1 MADFG
6 AFTGP
11 SSSVVG
17 SAQFQVTTDASQLDA
32 GLADVHRKVRT
43 SMNGITKL
51 MTGVAVAG
59 AAGLAAGFAK
69 YFKTATKQQHA
80 FAETFTLLP
89 KTSKEEFAKIE
100 KQAKNLAARMNVTWE
115 DMSKGLY
122 NAISAGIPKE
132 NIISFMENAA
142 KGAIGGVATLNE
154 AVNVGT
160 TALNAM
166 TAQGY
171 ETNEVFDILFSTV
184 RKGKTTLP
192 ELASSIGFVLP
203 VANAFGVSLEEV
215 SAMISTL
222 TASGIRTRVAM
233 TSIRA
238 GLSELYDP
246 AYKAGKALQ
255 ENIGASFEQLIS
267 SGKDVGQILNMLYKA
282 VGREEFAK
290 LFGLESRAGILALTG
305 AGYEKYAEDLID
317 ARNSAGA
324 TEMAFEK
331 MADVVAFKMGVMAK
345 TLNQTFTDI
354 ASKAIPLVG
363 ELFDEK
369 LLPAAVKL
377 QTWFTNN
384 EDMIGKWFED
394 TWDSAFPVIEDFIN
408 GFITLGKAAWKFI
421 SFITENKALMIGAL
435 TAIGFAMTAAF
446 GPTAPI
452 IIGTGL
458 LITLL
463 GDLKEKWDDIVKS
476 NPSGTWFQHGQKLL
490 LAVADGMK
498 SAAVSL
504 YNALFDSLMGL
515 RKLLPFSDAE
525 EGPLSDLTASGA
537 AIPKTLAEGIDKER
551 LAVRDAIY
559 DTLYT
564 AYAEF
569 SGWAFHWYDV
579 GHNISTTIAE
589 GIVGGAVAVYDALVD
604 VFNELVSLLPFS
616 DADEGPLAS
625 LTRSGKSIIITLAN
639 GVKVSSSVLG
649 EEVETALEGVETAL
663 LGNEWLPTQSELDNA
678 ISNRISFTS
687 FIERGEGLIQSI
699 DWGAQVGTS
708 VAGALGGPS
717 FPDAEK
723 AIGGWGGGTARI
735 KKKKEEKKKKG
746 AGGFSEAT
754 EEMKK
759 EMDEAIEDIKDKIQ
773 DAFTP
778 KIDVDAITDPFQE
791 VISWIAENVATAV
804 VWLPT
809 WDEVKRSADNIFSAV
824 KWYIDVFI
832 RQATAWLPTWDKFRI
847 EAENTVGGALRWI
860 QDKVAVAEEWMPDSG
875 GLRTAAAKAFGAAI
889 AWAKEAFKTLF
900 MIEEEVI
907 FDEFGLLDPEGERGT
922 EKRLVFF
929 PEISESDIANAFGKV
944 HEWIK
949 EFIADPLG
957 WIPTPAEALDAT
969 KKAFQG
975 VVDWITDALKVVFI
989 IEEPDI
995 GDELYA
1001 QELPDVTQITRRRL
1015 WFFPNITEDDI
1026 RQTFGVVVDWI
1037 KKFVAVAFV
1046 WVPLITIA
1054 SAAIAFLG
1062 VSLFIKYSIRKA
1074 SKWLP
1079 SWQDVKD
1086 TAGIVFDSVLDWIA
1100 DNLTKVADI
1109 WFPEKNI
1116 FETAVDNTFGAVST
1130 WVTNNIAKATGWLP
1144 TFSDIQSAAGN
1155 VFAGAKNWI
1164 GDNIATVDS
1173 WLPKFDN
1180 APLGLSFLEKSPEQK
1195 MKEAAGRI
1203 FKGVLLWIGENV
1215 AKAAIWLPTL
1225 IIRGAA
1231 GSVSQLFGAV
1241 GEWIDADINDPST
1254 WLPSITLEE
1263 VGDAFNNVLQWVK
1276 DEFNKAGTWL
1286 PVIGGQE
1293 VGEEWLP
1300 TITTDDIGDAFKAIP
1315 DWVADNVANAIKWLP
1330 TYEDIKETATNVFKA
1345 ILDWIADNLTKV
1357 ADIWFPE
1364 KTIWDTTIETVFGG
1378 VKTWI
1383 GDNIAKAAEWLPS
1396 WADLKEY
1403 AGYRFSAVKSWVED
1417 NIAKA
1422 VKWLPTE
1429 TIQEI
1434 KTKAGETFK
1443 GVEDWVTEKIATID
1457 SWLPPDDIT
1466 KIKEAA
1472 GKIFK
1477 GIVDWI
1483 VDNVAKAVTWL
1494 PTLEDVESSVG
1505 AIFTGAKTWIAD
1517 NIAKAVTWLPTLEDV
1532 ESSVGAIFTGVKT
1545 WVGDNVAKATEWLP
1559 TLEDVESSVS
1569 AIFTGAKTWVGDNVA
1584 KATEWLPTLEDVE
1597 SSVSAI
1603 FTGVKTWITDNIAKA
1618 TEWLPTLE
1626 DVESSVSAVFTGV
1639 KTWVGDNVAK
1649 ATEWLP
1655 TLEDVESSVSAIFT
1669 GVKTWI
1675 TDNIAKATEWL
1686 PTLEDVESSVSAVFT
1701 GVKTWITDN
1710 IAKAVTWLPTLEDVE
1725 SSVSA
1730 IFTGAKT
1737 WITDNVAKAVA
1748 WLPTLEDVE
1757 SSVGAIFT
1765 GVKTWITDNIAKAT
1779 EWLPTLEDVES
1790 SVSAIF
1796 TGAKTWITDNVAKAV
1811 AWLPTLEDV
1820 ESSVGA
1826 IFTGV
1831 KTWITDNI
1839 AKATEWLPTLEDVES
1854 SVSAIFTGAK
1864 TWITDN
1870 VAKAV
1875 AWLPTLEDVE
1885 SSVGAIFTGV
1895 KTWITDNIAKATEW
1909 LPTLEDV
1916 ESSVSAIFT
1925 GAKTWITD
1933 NVAKAVA
1940 WLPTLEDV
1948 ESSVG
1953 AIFTGVKTWITD
1965 NIAKA
1970 TEWLPTFEEIETT
1983 VKNVF
1988 KAAKTWID
1996 DNIGKSSVWL
2006 PSWLDLRIS
2015 MGGRFDAAVRWI
2027 KNNIGQAKE
2036 WLPTLD
2042 DVKTVSA
2049 GRFKAA
2055 LTWIKDNIAKANKW
2069 LPTYDDISTWAD
2081 TRFKAALSWIRTYIA
2096 KATEWLP
2103 TFDDISTWADIKFK
2117 AALTWIRDNIAK
2129 AKEWIPSWQDIMDY
2143 AKWRFQAAIVW
2154 IKNNVAKA
2162 KGWLPTWA
2170 DVFKYAGYRLDGALH
2185 WVQTV
2190 VKQAKVWLPSWET
2203 VKTRAG
2209 EVFTAAKEWVTDNIA
2224 KVAAWMP
2231 TWSDIYNSMDDTF
2244 SAVRSW
2250 IRDKIAL
2257 ASVWLPSQESLD
2269 TWAGTRFGAVKDWI
2283 KNNIARWDVWFPSL
2297 SPSETPTQKRQREE
2311 RIATGEEGDPTQDH
2325 PLIQSLG
2332 PLLRLLSL
2340 KISQEQ
2346 ISKFF
2351 DDTKLWELVRYLG
2364 PWNTV
2369 KDASGETQLRQRAP
2383 ANVGPKGKLANLSV
2397 AGLLRSLL
2405 GLGTKAAQ
2413 VELINIWFPYVTE
2426 ADIEDKWKEVR
2437 TWIQTNISDAWLS
2450 DSTKE
2455 ALANFTNFMIGA
2467 GVEGGLINTL
2477 GKQIQQ
2483 LALSAEDLKKISEEG
2498 VDVNFQF
2505 VAGKVGE
2512 GAGQGVLR
2520 GAEIAGSLLFNEAGM
2535 IGLFAGIASRI
2546 PWLKN
2551 VILTKGNITAFII
2564 ISLVGLIDTFV
2575 LEPAY
2580 GSGPAF
2586 EGESIWL
2593 GFFRRMLSPIV
2604 GEDLANLTSGMLYE
2618 EGGILKILGGFAIR
2632 PFLNLFKTNDELVA
2646 EAMQAA
2652 LDEEERKKTYM
2663 KDYAPAIESFV
2674 RRTYGDIDEV
2684 MNDALIQGFINNPES
2699 KPGVFGLLGNL
2710 GDSARDWLKE
2720 RNSWQAN
2727 AALWVMDHI
2736 LPDISSSRELAK
2748 ERNRKWI
2755 EDIWLSIFPQDAE
2768 VAARNA
2774 FYQGVGIKSWFSRFI
2789 DAAVAGATTMMRAEI
2804 ERLRTVMI
2812 SAVER
2817 SFGVWPGMGERAETA
2832 RTELDG
2838 FIETFVYMSF
2848 PTNQMAELFRTYLDD
2863 NGDSL
2868 INIVKGIFY
2877 AFYTDM
2883 KINLVKLLAYTMP
2896 AEAKE
2901 IFTQSVDGEETGI
2914 IGIFSGFIQ
2923 AHIDSIKYGVIDLLA
2938 LLMPTD
2944 RLKEFF
2950 LGRIEE
2956 DGIGFGNIIKSF
2968 FAAFIDDAKHNIVTV
2983 IAGILPGET
2992 LKNLFLDNI
3001 MEGDGSFGNIISSV
3015 IGAFTERTQMG
3026 ITGDKDTSIFDPLK
3040 EAVGGIFSW
3049 IWEQITGLFTWEN
3062 FMKSPA
3068 QTIIGD
3074 KLPEQLQLGLNQGLM
3089 GGMLSGNMTL
3099 GVMGGLI
3106 QGMVW
3111 WMADQIIDIDL
3122 DWTSVKDAVFGAFN
3136 PSNWFNVDEAV
3147 EGEEATGFASLIPS
3161 WSSILSTMLENT
3173 VGWIPDLISGFIPE
3187 GGWKAKV
3194 EDKFGGMIEGAQ
3206 NIANNI
3212 TGVFESMKTTISGV
3226 FDVIKRYWNRIAD
3239 IVNKGVGWMPGVDS
3253 PVPTFDLGH
3262 NIGRSDEVY
3271 GGYKNAK
3278 GGLFMKPRWG
3288 VLAEAGPELNIPL
3301 ERLGEILNRA
3311 GVMTDNMRPA
3321 HAVHGAGNGSSSPI
3335 IFQVEGDIYGIEDF
3349 EDKVGE
3355 TLVDLQRDGKVSFA
3369 TR

>member
-17 SAQFQVTTDASQLDA
+17 SAQFQVTTDASRLDA
-32 GLADVHRKVRT
+32 GLADVHNKVRT

-69 YFKTATKQQHA
+69 YFKTAIKQQHA

-100 KQAKNLAARMNVTWE
+100 KQAKDLAARMNVTWE

-122 NAISAGIPKE
+122 NAISAGIPKD

-171 ETNEVFDILFSTV
+171 ETKEVFDILFSTV

-255 ENIGASFEQLIS
+255 ESLGASFEQLIS

-305 AGYEKYAEDLID
+305 KGYEKYAEDLVD

-331 MADVVAFKMGVMAK
+331 MADVVSFKMGVMAK
-345 TLNQTFTDI
+345 TLNQTFTNI

-369 LLPAAVKL
+369 LLPAVVKF
-377 QTWFTNN
+377 QAWFNNN

-421 SFITENKALMIGAL
+421 SFITENKALMIGSL
-435 TAIGFAMTAAF
+435 IAIGFAMTAAF

-452 IIGTGL
+452 IIGTGM

-463 GDLKEKWDDIVKS
+463 GDLKEKWDEIVKS

-490 LAVADGMK
+490 FAVADGIK

-551 LAVRDAIY
+551 LAIRDAIY

-569 SGWAFHWYDV
+569 SGWYFYWYDV
-579 GHNISTTIAE
+579 GHNISTTIAD

-616 DADEGPLAS
+616 DAQQGPLSELTAS
-625 LTRSGKSIIITLAN
+625 GQSIILTLAN
-639 GVKVSSSVLG
+639 GVKISSSVLG
-649 EEVETALEGVETAL
+649 EEVQVALKDVESALLSSDWMPTQEEFNEALE
-663 LGNEWLPTQSELDNA
+663 S
-678 ISNRISFTS
+678 RISFTS
-687 FIERGEGLIQSI
+687 FIKRGEGIIKSI
-699 DWGAQVGTS
+699 DWGGLGDPTS
-708 VAGALGGPS
+708 SMQTPTLVSPEDIIGGYAGARAS
-717 FPDAEK
+717 E
-723 AIGGWGGGTARI
+723 
-735 KKKKEEKKKKG
+735 KKKKEKKKKG

-759 EMDEAIEDIKDKIQ
+759 EMDDAVSDIKDKIQ

-778 KIDVDAITDPFQE
+778 TIDVDAITDPFQE
-791 VISWIAENVATAV
+791 VITWIAENVATAV

-809 WDEVKRSADNIFSAV
+809 WDEVKQSADNIFSAV
-824 KWYIDVFI
+824 KSYIDVFI
-832 RQATAWLPTWDKFRI
+832 RQAKAWLPTWDRFRT

-860 QDKVAVAEEWMPDSG
+860 QDKVAIAEEWMPTSG
-875 GLRTAAAKAFGAAI
+875 GLRTAAAKVFGAAI
-889 AWAKEAFKTLF
+889 EWVKKAFSTLF
-900 MIEEEVI
+900 FIEEEVI
-907 FDEFGLLDPEGERGT
+907 FDKFGEFDMQDPEGERAT
-922 EKRLVFF
+922 ERRLIFF

-944 HEWIK
+944 HDWIK
-949 EFIADPLG
+949 EVIADPLG
-957 WIPTPAEALDAT
+957 WIPTPAEALAAGIA
-969 KKAFQG
+969 AFQG
-975 VVDWITDALKVVFI
+975 IITWVTDALKAIFI
-989 IEEPDI
+989 IEEPLRYE
-995 GDELYA
+995 GDLSEEVFGA
-1001 QELPDVTQITRRRL
+1001 TQRRL
-1015 WFFPNITEDDI
+1015 WFFPTITEDDI
-1026 RQTFGVVVDWI
+1026 RKTFGVVVDWI
-1037 KKFVAVAFV
+1037 KKFVAAVFV
-1046 WVPLITIA
+1046 WVPLVTIA
-1054 SAAIAFLG
+1054 AAAIAFLG

-1086 TAGIVFDSVLDWIA
+1086 TAAITFDAILGWIA

-1155 VFAGAKNWI
+1155 VFSGAKNWI

-1231 GSVSQLFGAV
+1231 GSVNKLFGAV
-1241 GEWIDADINDPST
+1241 VTWITDDVAKPGT
-1254 WLPSITLEE
+1254 WLPSITLTE
-1263 VGDAFNNVLQWVK
+1263 VGDAFANVLKWVK

-1286 PVIGGQE
+1286 PVVGDKEI
-1293 VGEEWLP
+1293 GEEWLP

-1315 DWVADNVANAIKWLP
+1315 DWVADNVADAIKWLP
-1330 TYEDIKETATNVFKA
+1330 TYDKIKEAATTVFKA

-1364 KTIWDTTIETVFGG
+1364 KSIFETAIDNTFGA
-1378 VKTWI
+1378 VSTWVT
-1383 GDNIAKAAEWLPS
+1383 DNIAKATGWLPS
-1396 WADLKEY
+1396 WSDIKEY
-1403 AGYRFSAVKSWVED
+1403 AGYRFSAVGSWVKD

-1429 TIQEI
+1429 TLQEI
-1434 KTKAGETFK
+1434 KKKAGETFK

-1457 SWLPPDDIT
+1457 SWLPPNDIT

-1472 GKIFK
+1472 SKIFK

-1483 VDNVAKAVTWL
+1483 TDNVAKATVWL
-1494 PTLEDVESSVG
+1494 PTLEEIKTESG
-1505 AIFTGAKTWIAD
+1505 ETLKAAKTWIAD
-1517 NIAKAVTWLPTLEDV
+1517 NIAVAKAWLPSWSDIKEYAGYRFSAVGSWVKDNIAKAVKWLPTLEEIKT
-1532 ESSVGAIFTGVKT
+1532 ESGETLKAAKT
-1545 WVGDNVAKATEWLP
+1545 WIADNIAEATVWLP
-1559 TLEDVESSVS
+1559 TLEEIKTESGETLK
-1569 AIFTGAKTWVGDNVA
+1569 AAKTWIADNIA
-1584 KATEWLPTLEDVE
+1584 EATVWLPTLEEIKTE
-1597 SSVSAI
+1597 SGETLKAAKTWIADNIAEATVWLPTLEEIKTESGETLKAAKTWIADNIAEATVWLPTLEEIKTESGETLKAAKTWI
-1603 FTGVKTWITDNIAKA
+1603 ADNIAEATVWLPTLEEIKTESGETLKAAKTWIADNIAEATVWLPTLEEIKTESGETLKAAKTWIADNIAEATVWLPTLEEIKTESGETLKAAKTWITDNIAKA
-1618 TEWLPTLE
+1618 TVWLPTLE
-1626 DVESSVSAVFTGV
+1626 EIKTESGETLKAA
-1639 KTWVGDNVAK
+1639 KTWIADNIAE
-1649 ATEWLP
+1649 ATVWLP
-1655 TLEDVESSVSAIFT
+1655 TLEEIKTESGETLKAA
-1669 GVKTWI
+1669 KTWI
-1675 TDNIAKATEWL
+1675 TDNIAKATVWL
-1686 PTLEDVESSVSAVFT
+1686 PTLEEIKTESGETLKAAKTWIADNIAEATVWLPTLEEIKTESGETLKAA
-1701 GVKTWITDN
+1701 KTWITDN
-1710 IAKAVTWLPTLEDVE
+1710 IAKAAVWLPTLEEIKTE
-1725 SSVSA
+1725 SGE
-1730 IFTGAKT
+1730 TL
-1737 WITDNVAKAVA
+1737 KAA
-1748 WLPTLEDVE
+1748 
-1757 SSVGAIFT
+1757 
-1765 GVKTWITDNIAKAT
+1765 KTWITDNIAKAA
-1779 EWLPTLEDVES
+1779 EWLPTLEE
-1790 SVSAIF
+1790 
-1796 TGAKTWITDNVAKAV
+1796 
-1811 AWLPTLEDV
+1811 
-1820 ESSVGA
+1820 
-1826 IFTGV
+1826 V
-1831 KTWITDNI
+1831 KTTAGD
-1839 AKATEWLPTLEDVES
+1839 
-1854 SVSAIFTGAK
+1854 
-1864 TWITDN
+1864 
-1870 VAKAV
+1870 
-1875 AWLPTLEDVE
+1875 
-1885 SSVGAIFTGV
+1885 
-1895 KTWITDNIAKATEW
+1895 
-1909 LPTLEDV
+1909 
-1916 ESSVSAIFT
+1916 
-1925 GAKTWITD
+1925 
-1933 NVAKAVA
+1933 
-1940 WLPTLEDV
+1940 
-1948 ESSVG
+1948 
-1953 AIFTGVKTWITD
+1953 
-1965 NIAKA
+1965 
-1970 TEWLPTFEEIETT
+1970 
-1983 VKNVF
+1983 VF

-1996 DNIGKSSVWL
+1996 NNIGKSSVWL

-2015 MGGRFDAAVRWI
+2015 IGGRFDAAVRWI
-2027 KNNIGQAKE
+2027 KNNIGQARE

-2042 DVKTVSA
+2042 NVKTVSA
-2049 GRFKAA
+2049 ERLKAA
-2055 LTWIKDNIAKANKW
+2055 LTWIKDNIAKAKEW
-2069 LPTYDDISTWAD
+2069 LPTFDDISTWAN
-2081 TRFKAALSWIRTYIA
+2081 TRFDAARSWIRTYIA

-2190 VKQAKVWLPSWET
+2190 IKKAKVWLPSWET
-2203 VKTRAG
+2203 VNTRAG
-2209 EVFTAAKEWVTDNIA
+2209 EVFTAAKQWVADNVAKARAWLPLAGDIFAYTSERFKSVKIWIKATISKASLWLPSWTDLNTWAEVRFSGVKKWIKDNIA
-2224 KVAAWMP
+2224 
-2231 TWSDIYNSMDDTF
+2231 
-2244 SAVRSW
+2244 
-2250 IRDKIAL
+2250 
-2257 ASVWLPSQESLD
+2257 Q
-2269 TWAGTRFGAVKDWI
+2269 
-2283 KNNIARWDVWFPSL
+2283 WDVWFPSL
-2297 SPSETPTQKRQREE
+2297 SSGETPTQKRQREE
-2311 RIATGEEGDPTQDH
+2311 RIATGEERDPTQDH

-2346 ISKFF
+2346 VSKFF
-2351 DDTKLWELVRYLG
+2351 DDTKLWEVVRFFG

-2369 KDASGETQLRQRAP
+2369 KDVGGETKLREKAP
-2383 ANVGPKGKLANLSV
+2383 ANTGGKGRIANLSL
-2397 AGLLRSLL
+2397 ASLLRGLL

-2413 VELINIWFPYVTE
+2413 VELVNIWFPYITE

-2437 TWIQTNISDAWLS
+2437 TWIQVNIADAWLS
-2450 DSTKE
+2450 DDTKE

-2467 GVEGGLINTL
+2467 GTEGGLINML

-2483 LALSAEDLKKISEEG
+2483 LVVSTKDLEEFSEKG
-2498 VDVNFQF
+2498 IDMNLKF
-2505 VAGKVGE
+2505 VLGQ
-2512 GAGQGVLR
+2512 GAGAVGQSGLR
-2520 GAEIAGSLLFNEAGM
+2520 GAEVISSFLLNEGGM
-2535 IGLFAGIASRI
+2535 LTLAAAIVARV
-2546 PWLKN
+2546 PWLKS
-2551 VILTKGNITAFII
+2551 VVFTRGNIIITASII
-2564 ISLVGLIDTFV
+2564 MIGAIDKFL

-2580 GSGPAF
+2580 GSDAAF
-2586 EGESIWL
+2586 EGEPVWQ
-2593 GFFRRMLSPIV
+2593 GMMRRFLSPII
-2604 GEDLANLTSGMLYE
+2604 GEDAATLQSGMIF
-2618 EGGILKILGGFAIR
+2618 EGGGLVNFMVKNLLGGISAAMEGKDAR
-2632 PFLNLFKTNDELVA
+2632 EEYRKEQ
-2646 EAMQAA
+2646 EA
-2652 LDEEERKKTYM
+2652 LWEEQRKTYL
-2663 KDYAPAIESFV
+2663 KDYVPAIESQIAIT
-2674 RRTYGDIDEV
+2674 RGV
-2684 MNDALIQGFINNPES
+2684 MEEAAMDALVQSYMDEPQSKEGLAQKMKWGYWWENIVKSIENHFSSWFLHEDAEKVAKNIMGKTHQGNWFKRMFSAMYHGFIEDLRLSYLDVVSNVFGMI
-2699 KPGVFGLLGNL
+2699 PGVKG
-2710 GDSARDWLKE
+2710 
-2720 RNSWQAN
+2720 
-2727 AALWVMDHI
+2727 
-2736 LPDISSSRELAK
+2736 
-2748 ERNRKWI
+2748 
-2755 EDIWLSIFPQDAE
+2755 
-2768 VAARNA
+2768 
-2774 FYQGVGIKSWFSRFI
+2774 
-2789 DAAVAGATTMMRAEI
+2789 RAEI
-2804 ERLRTVMI
+2804 
-2812 SAVER
+2812 
-2817 SFGVWPGMGERAETA
+2817 A

-2838 FIETFVYMSF
+2838 LIETFVYMSF
-2848 PTNQMAELFRTYLDD
+2848 PTDYMAELFRTYLDD

-2883 KINLVKLLAYTMP
+2883 KINLVKLLTYTMP
-2896 AEAKE
+2896 ERAKGLFQE
-2901 IFTQSVDGEETGI
+2901 GIDEGGMGIVNIFGS
-2914 IGIFSGFIQ
+2914 FIQ
-2923 AHIDSIKYGVIDLLA
+2923 AHIDSIKYGVINLFA
-2938 LLMPTD
+2938 FLMPTD

-3001 MEGDGSFGNIISSV
+3001 EEGDGSFGNIISSV
-3015 IGAFTERTQMG
+3015 IDAFTERIQMG

-3049 IWEQITGLFTWEN
+3049 VWEQITGLFTWEN
-3062 FMKSPA
+3062 FMKSPFQA
-3068 QTIIGD
+3068 IIGD
-3074 KLPEQLQLGLNQGLM
+3074 KLPEQLQLGLNQGLI

-3099 GVMGGLI
+3099 GVMGGLL

-3111 WMADQIIDIDL
+3111 WMADQIINIEL

-3136 PSNWFNVDEAV
+3136 PANWFNTDETS
-3147 EGEEATGFASLIPS
+3147 EGEESTGFSSLIPS
-3161 WSSILSTMLENT
+3161 WGTVLATMKENT
-3173 VGWIPDLISGFIPE
+3173 VSWIPDLIAAFSPE
-3187 GGWKAKV
+3187 GGWKAKIT
-3194 EDKFGGMIEGAQ
+3194 EKFDGMIEGAQ
-3206 NIANNI
+3206 NIADRI
-3212 TGVFESMKTTISGV
+3212 TGVFSTMKNVISGIFTSLKRIWNHLARTFNSNV
-3226 FDVIKRYWNRIAD
+3226 EKLSFGAISSVI
-3239 IVNKGVGWMPGVDS
+3239 
-3253 PVPTFDLGH
+3253 PTFNLGGGD
-3262 NIGRSDEVY
+3262 IGRSDQVY
-3271 GGYKNAK
+3271 GIPGHAK
-3278 GGLFMKPRWG
+3278 GGLVMKPHYG
-3288 VLAEAGPELNIPL
+3288 MIGEAGPELNIPL
-3301 ERLGEILNRA
+3301 ERLSEILSKA
-3311 GVMTDNMRPA
+3311 GVMTDSISPTNSRHMNSDGMGGR
-3321 HAVHGAGNGSSSPI
+3321 PI
-3335 IFQVEGDIYGIEDF
+3335 IIQVEGDVYGYDEF
-3349 EDKVGE
+3349 ADKVGE
-3355 TLVDLQRDGKVSFA
+3355 AFVDLGRDGKLSFA
-3369 TR
+3369 GR